1 MGKESEVTWA
11 GICSQASW
19 AEQFLGQ
26 KVTPKR
32 GARSRSVQV
41 ACSSPLKQVLIQCPT
56 FRDGDSLIILI
67 LKT

>member
-11 GICSQASW
+11 GICSQAS
-19 AEQFLGQ
+19 LGRT
-26 KVTPKR
+26 VLRPERHPKE
-32 GARSRSVQV
+32 GARSRGVQV
-41 ACSSPLKQVLIQCPT
+41 ACTFPLKQVLIQRPT